1 MSACLILA
9 LTTHTPDVGRM
20 IVAGRLYVGIIGSHS
35 DKTLFNADIPGA
47 CLVGP

>member
-1 MSACLILA
+1 
-9 LTTHTPDVGRM
+9 M